1 MINPWAST
9 FSPRDLKEDDFEV
22 VAASISNLYSNLYVG
37 TSISF
42 KVADS
47 SEIKITDIKSP
58 AYAVINIDS

>member
-37 TSISF
+37 TSISL

>member
-9 FSPRDLKEDDFEV
+9 FSPRGLKEDDFEV